1 MYKNLNALFFRFI
14 IYLQDMHNRLKV
26 RTTEAQKAAADR
38 EKEKKLQLYRK
49 SLKDVFEH
57 RSRDDHDDLALK
69 STEGL
74 LRANPD
80 IVTLWNYR
88 KEILLHMNPSKELIS
103 EELYLT
109 EKCLQINPKS
119 YSAWYHRNWVL
130 DNVDPSPDWNKEL
143 LLCTK
148 YLKMDERNFHCWDYR
163 QIVASKCQE
172 PHENELKF
180 TLEMIESNFSNYSA
194 WHYRSKL
201 FSAAGKDEECTK
213 ISELS
218 LVESAA
224 FTDPFDQ
231 SAWIYQRWLI
241 GKLEP
246 SNYIYNASVIENKIY
261 VILNRNI
268 PNNYKVIG
276 LGSHNWE
283 HFDSKIWFKEVDN
296 VENTEIKI
304 INEVNQVVDKIFINN
319 TRQDIF
325 SLNISDQLQLV
336 LKSQLDSLCQLLE
349 MEPESKWALL
359 TYVLLLYTLK
369 PDNYFEKCIEKLKL
383 LKVIDTLR
391 KNYYNDLESRYRIEY
406 WIANNTNTEFVTL
419 KGYGLTAFYHIH
431 MFLYSQNV
439 DLSDNNLSNSNL
451 NHLKYLTM
459 CKHLSLKNCQL
470 QNLNNFP
477 TLPNLEI
484 IDLRGN
490 QIQEA
495 SYEELKKCQL
505 LKSILK
511 DNKQTLI
518 ENLSQDI
525 IQSINIRDE

>member
-1 MYKNLNALFFRFI
+1 
-14 IYLQDMHNRLKV
+14 MHNRLKV

-38 EKEKKLQLYRK
+38 EKEKKLQQYRK
-49 SLKDVFEH
+49 SLKNVFEH

-69 STEGL
+69 SSEGL
-74 LRANPD
+74 LRSNPD

-88 KEILLHMNPSKELIS
+88 KEILLRMSPSKEIID

-130 DNVDPSPDWNKEL
+130 ENVDPSPDWNKEL

-163 QIVASKCQE
+163 QIVALKCQE

-180 TLEMIESNFSNYSA
+180 TLEMIEANFSNYSA

-201 FSAAGKDEECTK
+201 FSAAGKDEESTK

-246 SNYIYNASVIENKIY
+246 SKYIYNASIIESKIY
-261 VILNRNI
+261 LVLNRNL
-268 PNNYKVIG
+268 PNNYKIIG
-276 LGSHNWE
+276 LDNDDWE
-283 HFDSKIWFKEVDN
+283 HFDSKIWFKEADCVN
-296 VENTEIKI
+296 NTEIKI
-304 INEVNQVVDKIFINN
+304 MNELNQVVDKILINN
-319 TRQDIF
+319 IRQDIF
-325 SLNISDQLQLV
+325 NFIISEQLQV
-336 LKSQLDSLCQLLE
+336 VMKTQLNSLQQLLE

-369 PDNYFEKCIEKLKL
+369 PKNYFEKCIEKLKL
-383 LKVIDTLR
+383 LKVIDALR

-406 WIANNTNTEFVTL
+406 WIANNNSIEFVTL
-419 KGYGLTAFYHIH
+419 KGYGLTAFYHMH
-431 MFLYSQNV
+431 MFLFSKHI
-439 DLSDNNLSNSNL
+439 DLSDNDLSKSNLS
-451 NHLKYLTM
+451 HLKYLNM

-470 QNLNNFP
+470 VNLNNFP
-477 TLPNLEI
+477 ALPSLEI
-484 IDLRGN
+484 IDLREN
-490 QIQEA
+490 QIQET
-495 SYEELKKCQL
+495 SWKELSKCKL
-505 LKSILK
+505 LKSILV
-511 DNKQTLI
+511 DNEQTMTEKI
-518 ENLSQDI
+518 TQGI
-525 IQSINIRDE
+525 FQSINIKDE

>member
-1 MYKNLNALFFRFI
+1 
-14 IYLQDMHNRLKV
+14 MHNRLKV

-38 EKEKKLQLYRK
+38 EKEKKLQLYQK
-49 SLKDVFEH
+49 SLKNVFEH
-57 RSRDDHDDLALK
+57 RLRDDHDELALK
-69 STEGL
+69 SSEGL

-88 KEILLHMNPSKELIS
+88 KEILLRLIPSKEIIS

-148 YLKMDERNFHCWDYR
+148 YLKLDERNFHCWDYR

-213 ISELS
+213 IAELS

-246 SNYIYNASVIENKIY
+246 LKYIYNALVVENKIY
-261 VILNRNI
+261 LILNRNL
-268 PNNYKVIG
+268 PNNFKV
-276 LGSHNWE
+276 LGSGNNNWE
-283 HFDSKIWFKEVDN
+283 HFDSKIWFKEVDYVDN
-296 VENTEIKI
+296 NIIKI
-304 INEVNQVVDKIFINN
+304 INEVGEVVDKTLINN
-319 TRQDIF
+319 IRQDIF
-325 SLNISDQLQLV
+325 NLNISEQLQLV
-336 LKSQLDSLCQLLE
+336 LKAQLDSLQQLLK

-369 PDNYFEKCIEKLKL
+369 PTNYFEKCIENLKL
-383 LKVIDTLR
+383 LKTIDTLR

-406 WIANNTNTEFVTL
+406 WIANNNNTEIVTL
-419 KGYGLTAFYHIH
+419 KGYGLTAFYHMH
-431 MFLYSQNV
+431 MFLFSKNV
-439 DLSDNNLSNSNL
+439 DLSDNDLSKSNL

-459 CKHLSLKNCQL
+459 CKHLSLKNCKL
-470 QNLNNFP
+470 VNLNNFP
-477 TLPNLEI
+477 ALPNLEI
-484 IDLRGN
+484 IDLREN
-490 QIQEA
+490 QIQEI
-495 SYEELKKCQL
+495 SCKELTKCKL
-505 LKSILK
+505 LKSILL
-511 DNKQTLI
+511 DNKQAVI
-518 ENLSQDI
+518 EKISQG
-525 IQSINIRDE
+525 IQSIDIKDE